1 MSGSAFASPDLTPAR
16 FGRSRVTCFPFRS
29 RAVWLP
35 GPTEPGVVAHRRFTP
50 VRASSG
56 GITCATFRLRLGV
69 LARDRPSAPKQS
81 AEPGTTG
88 KSASRPARPPPSGR
102 RSGTSPEV
110 CSPTAHASRVALS
123 GGGQPPDDPASAFRR
138 PPVLRAQADQ
148 KAALALAVFRASRVI
163 ADDDARA
170 GGRSGWVVRSSQT
183 CRGAFSPATHSSIDR
198 T

>member
-1 MSGSAFASPDLTPAR
+1 LRARPNLGLSPIDASPA
-16 FGRSRVTCFPFRS
+16 G
-29 RAVWLP
+29 
-35 GPTEPGVVAHRRFTP
+35 
-50 VRASSG
+50 ASSG

-69 LARDRPSAPKQS
+69 LARDRPFAPKQS

-88 KSASRPARPPPSGR
+88 KSATRPARSPPSGR

-110 CSPTAHASRVALS
+110 YSPTAHASRVALS

-148 KAALALAVFRASRVI
+148 KATLALAVFRAARVI

-183 CRGAFSPATHSSIDR
+183 CPGAFSPATHSSIDR